1 MQGGRSG
8 QGQGSKTQRT
18 HLLESGEVEP
28 HTAESYTLF
37 PVQSQRVSPIQ
48 VKMRVNSVEMVME
61 LDTGAALSVISERTY
76 QKMWPH
82 GAPDLEPSTVSLH
95 TYTGEQLEVLGSVS
109 VQVEYKDQ
117 HECLPLLV
125 VQGSGSSLLGCNWLQ
140 KLRLDWPEIHQLQ
153 ETGTLERMQ

>member
-1 MQGGRSG
+1 M
-8 QGQGSKTQRT
+8 
-18 HLLESGEVEP
+18 
-28 HTAESYTLF
+28 
-37 PVQSQRVSPIQ
+37 RVS
-48 VKMRVNSVEMVME
+48 SVEMVME

-109 VQVEYKDQ
+109 MQVEYKNQ

-125 VQGSGSSLLGCNWLQ
+125 VKGCGSSLLGRNWFQ
-140 KLRLDWPEIHQLQ
+140 KVRLDWPEIHQLQ
-153 ETGTLERMQ
+153 ETGTLERILQKQISIDSQVQPRFCKPHPVPFDLRNKVERELE